1 MQDVPG
7 LDADASPF
15 ERLRKFAGMIIS
27 VPRIEADNEMKKAGL
42 NKKRPTTSRR
52 STKEDTTNGTEQAL

>member
-27 VPRIEADNEMKKAGL
+27 VPRIEADNEMKKL
-42 NKKRPTTSRR
+42 
-52 STKEDTTNGTEQAL
+52 D